1 MPNWRRVGV
10 LEMNVQLYTWW
21 YKITNDRE
29 IFGMKF
35 KWLHVELKSE
45 SLLLC
50 FTEVSTT
57 SLQKKHIL
65 VSTFS
70 NSIL

>member
-35 KWLHVELKSE
+35 KWLHVESKSE